1 MNDLSVS
8 TPGRICLFGEHQDYL
23 GLPIIAGAI
32 SLRIEI
38 TGNHSASKDV
48 IIDLPDIQSSE
59 IFTIDA
65 VWDTYSQTDFFK
77 SSISVLKREGYKFSA
92 GIECQVKSQ
101 IPIKSGTSSSAA
113 LVVSWIN
120 FLTRM
125 SIQNKACSPEE
136 IARLAVLAEVAE
148 LSGAGGIM
156 DQYSTAIGDVIFLD
170 PSAPEA
176 LIKMNP
182 NLGTIILGDSKESK
196 ETQDMLLQV
205 KRPVLKIIEI
215 IKKEDP
221 DFTIK
226 NVSIIDADSY
236 EKVLSEQQLKLLIT
250 TLKNRDITYKAK
262 EELMKPVT
270 NITKIGILVNNLQ
283 KILRDSLKISTE
295 KIDNM
300 VAAALDAGAYGA
312 KINGSG
318 GGGCMF
324 AMTIDNP
331 GRIARAIERQGG
343 KAYIV
348 RIDRGTE
355 AIYN

>member
-1 MNDLSVS
+1 
-8 TPGRICLFGEHQDYL
+8 
-23 GLPIIAGAI
+23 
-32 SLRIEI
+32 
-38 TGNHSASKDV
+38 
-48 IIDLPDIQSSE
+48 
-59 IFTIDA
+59 
-65 VWDTYSQTDFFK
+65 
-77 SSISVLKREGYKFSA
+77 VLKREGYKFST

-196 ETQDMLLQV
+196 ETQDMLLRV

-221 DFTIK
+221 GFTIK

-324 AMTIDNP
+324 AMTINNP

>member
-38 TGNHSASKDV
+38 AGNHSASKDV

-65 VWDTYSQTDFFK
+65 IWDTYSQTDFFK
-77 SSISVLKREGYKFSA
+77 SSISVLKREGYKFST